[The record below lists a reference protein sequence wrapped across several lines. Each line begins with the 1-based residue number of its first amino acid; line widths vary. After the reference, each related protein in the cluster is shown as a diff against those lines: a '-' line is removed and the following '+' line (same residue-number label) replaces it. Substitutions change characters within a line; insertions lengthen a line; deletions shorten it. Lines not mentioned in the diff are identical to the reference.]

1 MLNLVFIYPSMK
13 NQFRSFYQLRPSIT
27 GSATHYVYMDIEV
40 DGKDMGR
47 LDFELF
53 GQKAPKTVNT
63 FLAFISGDFSPYM
76 RY

>member
-40 DGKDMGR
+40 DGKDMG
-47 LDFELF
+47 
-53 GQKAPKTVNT
+53 
-63 FLAFISGDFSPYM
+63 
-76 RY
+76 